1 MCLWCGR
8 SIARAVYG
16 HVISYGAPHA
26 RSLRARGAPLLK
38 TGDSGYNNILT
49 MEWRLLKSVR
59 VRLGPVTICALT
71 KGADP
76 CRVL

>member
-1 MCLWCGR
+1 MCLCCGR
-8 SIARAVYG
+8 SVARAVYG

-38 TGDSGYNNILT
+38 
-49 MEWRLLKSVR
+49 WRL
-59 VRLGPVTICALT
+59 RLQQHTHYGMALIEKRPRKTVGPLTICALT

>member
-1 MCLWCGR
+1 M
-8 SIARAVYG
+8 YG

-38 TGDSGYNNILT
+38 KETQATTTYTHYGMALIEKRPRKT
-49 MEWRLLKSVR
+49 V
-59 VRLGPVTICALT
+59 GPLTICALT